1 MSTQPRRA
9 LESPVASSTDAASSA
24 LETALAEVLLPALE
38 PQSFARFG
46 SRNVGR
52 VREGVLQF
60 VNVQAAAFGPRR
72 FCVNYAAL
80 PLFRPHTVVALGRGD
95 RLRGTDGE
103 DAWWPA
109 QDADEASQGMRAAIV
124 GLQWQAT
131 TWFEKTRTVAGL
143 LDCLPPLQPRAD
155 PHDVFDRAC
164 CLARLGMLREAAHVA
179 ARARR
184 LFLRDGRR
192 AFDELAEGCAMLFA
206 AALAGRVEPLLLQ
219 WQRQSARHL
228 HLGRLRG
235 A

>member
-9 LESPVASSTDAASSA
+9 VESPVPSADAASSA

-38 PQSFARFG
+38 PAGFARFG

-52 VREGVLQF
+52 VRDGVLQF

-95 RLRGTDGE
+95 RLRDTSGE

-109 QDADEASQGMRAAIV
+109 QDLDEACAGMRAAAV
-124 GLQWQAT
+124 GLLWQASP
-131 TWFEKTRTVAGL
+131 WFEKTRTVAGL
-143 LDCLPPLQPRAD
+143 LECLPALAAGAD

-164 CLARLGMLREAAHVA
+164 CLARQGLLREAAHVA

-184 LFLRDGRR
+184 LFLRDGRQG
-192 AFDELAEGCAMLFA
+192 FEDLAENCAMLFA
-206 AALAGRVEPLLLQ
+206 AALAGHVEPLLAQ